1 MLRFAIIACVVL
13 WSSFAEAMTWDFD
26 DGTTQGWAAKTGNG
40 WGGTFEFNLAGVY
53 LYRVEVDGQV
63 EAKKTTKLP

>member
-26 DGTTQGWAAKTGNG
+26 DGTTQGMGRQNRQWMGRH
-40 WGGTFEFNLAGVY
+40 V
-53 LYRVEVDGQV
+53 
-63 EAKKTTKLP
+63 